1 MYVFLVASSVGTRA
15 GVMCEGVEVGCDG
28 KGLVDWYEPTERE
41 NKVLAAQSQSHFNS
55 LLIDA
60 RQSSRTKAVPTVLV
74 AILSSLAVWYRL
86 NHPARPAK
94 FFFMCNSIIV

>member
-41 NKVLAAQSQSHFNS
+41 NKGWQHN
-55 LLIDA
+55 
-60 RQSSRTKAVPTVLV
+60 
-74 AILSSLAVWYRL
+74 L
-86 NHPARPAK
+86 NHT
-94 FFFMCNSIIV
+94 STHY